1 MKRIRWNGFLLGVF
15 TLLSLHVTG
24 QQDEQLTLYNYNPLY
39 YNPAYAGSR
48 DALSFSA
55 LGRFQWVNFEGA
67 PTTQWF
73 SAHAPVVGNAL
84 GMGVH
89 LVNDKIG
96 ARNRTSAYYD
106 VSSGIRLNQNN
117 ARLAFGL
124 SGGVDIM
131 SSNFSNL
138 TVHDA
143 TDPYYGQNLAETR
156 FNMGA
161 GIYYYSERSYIGISI
176 PRVLEVK
183 SKNVQNLFNFLN
195 QRHLF
200 FSAGHVFTLNSVM
213 KLKPT
218 VLVKFTPN
226 TRITVDANVNL
237 LLYNRLWLGALYRYQ
252 EAVGISA
259 VFKVREF
266 MHVGYS
272 YDFPINRL
280 ASYQSGSHEILLQF
294 DVKFKNSIYTSPR
307 YF

>member
-1 MKRIRWNGFLLGVF
+1 MRKTKWNAFLLGVF
-15 TLLSLHVTG
+15 TLLSLQASG

-48 DALSFSA
+48 DALSFVA

-67 PTTQWF
+67 PNTQWF
-73 SAHAPVVGNAL
+73 SVHAPIVGNAL
-84 GMGVH
+84 GMGAH
-89 LVNDKIG
+89 FVNDKIG

-106 VSSGIRLNQNN
+106 VSSSIRLNQDN

-124 SGGVDIM
+124 SAGVDM
-131 SSNFSNL
+131 LSMNFSNL

-143 TDPYYGQNLAETR
+143 TDPYYGQNMSTNR

-161 GIYYYSERSYIGISI
+161 GVYYYSERTYIGASM

-183 SKNVQNLFNFLN
+183 NTNVQNLFHTLN

-200 FSAGHVFTLNSVM
+200 LSAGHVFTLNSVL

-218 VLVKFTPN
+218 TLIKFTPN
-226 TRITVDANVNL
+226 APVTVDANLNL
-237 LLYNRLWLGALYRYQ
+237 LLYNRLWIGVLYRYQ
-252 EAVGISA
+252 EAIGVNA
-259 VFKVREF
+259 VFRIRDF
-266 MHVGYS
+266 MQVGYS
-272 YDFPINRL
+272 YDFPVNGL
-280 ASYQSGSHEILLQF
+280 SSYQAGSHELLLQF